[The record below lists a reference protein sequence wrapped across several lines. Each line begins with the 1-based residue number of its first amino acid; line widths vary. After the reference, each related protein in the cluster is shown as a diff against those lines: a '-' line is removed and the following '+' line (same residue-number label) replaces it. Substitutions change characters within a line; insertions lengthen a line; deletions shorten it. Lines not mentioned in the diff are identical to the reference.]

1 MSAVPMTSAPAASA
15 AQPVIRRYQPPTG
28 LHESVVAAVMR
39 MALKLTLKPFL
50 GPPWPFAVQRM
61 SLALGS
67 SLMPQDGRAR
77 VSVDRVGTIE
87 VDRVV
92 PVAARGTPR
101 HAILYLHGGA
111 FVAGSPRT
119 HRSITRALSALTGAQ
134 VLVPHY
140 RLAPEAPFPA
150 QLDDCVQCYKQLLQE
165 GYPADRISI
174 AGDSAGGNLAYMT
187 AIAAMK
193 QGLPGPASLVMMS
206 PALSLHPLPNTTA
219 HERAAR
225 DPMIR
230 LAWADDVERAM
241 KVPANHPLANPMA
254 QDLSQ
259 LPPSLTQVGDDEVL
273 YDNAVWVVEH
283 ATAAGR
289 LAELEIYMKRWH
301 VFQAHA
307 SLLPSSVRALERQAE
322 FMKRHWAA

>member
-1 MSAVPMTSAPAASA
+1 MSAVPKTPATATA
-15 AQPVIRRYQPPTG
+15 RPVIRRYEPPAG
-28 LHESVVAAVMR
+28 LQESIVAAILRV
-39 MALKLTLKPFL
+39 ALKVTLKPFL

-67 SLMPQDGRAR
+67 SLMPQDGRAT
-77 VSVDRVGTIE
+77 VHVDRVGSIE

-92 PVAARGTPR
+92 PKAAKGQPR

-140 RLAPEAPFPA
+140 RLAPESPFPA

-165 GYPADRISI
+165 GYTADRISI
-174 AGDSAGGNLAYMT
+174 AGDSAGGNLTFMT
-187 AIAAMK
+187 AIAAVK
-193 QGLPGPASLVMMS
+193 QGLPAPASLVMMS
-206 PALSLHPLPNTTA
+206 PALSLHPLPDTTA
-219 HERAAR
+219 YERVSR

-241 KVPANHPLANPMA
+241 KVPADHPLANPMA

-273 YDNAVWVVEH
+273 FDNAVWVVEH

-289 LAELEIYMKRWH
+289 VAELEIYMKRWH

-307 SLLPSSVRALERQAE
+307 SMLPSSGQALARQAA
-322 FMKRHWAA
+322 FMKRHWAV

>member
-1 MSAVPMTSAPAASA
+1 MSAAHIDPH
-15 AQPVIRRYQPPTG
+15 AQRVQVHPVIRRYQPPAG
-28 LHESVVAAVMR
+28 LRESVMAAILR
-39 MALKLTLKPFL
+39 AALRVTLKPFL

-61 SLALGS
+61 SLAIGS
-67 SLMPQDGRAR
+67 AMMPQDGRAQVRQDHVDHIPVER
-77 VSVDRVGTIE
+77 VTLKGVSR
-87 VDRVV
+87 
-92 PVAARGTPR
+92 APR

-119 HRSITRALSALTGAQ
+119 HRSITRKLAALTGAQ
-134 VLVPHY
+134 VLAPHY

-150 QLDDCVQCYKQLLQE
+150 QLEDCVRCYRQLLQE
-165 GYPADRISI
+165 GYTADRISI
-174 AGDSAGGNLAYMT
+174 CGDSAGGNLTFMT
-187 AIAAMK
+187 AIVAM
-193 QGLPGPASLVMMS
+193 QEGLPAPASLVMLS
-206 PALSLHPLPNTTA
+206 PALSLHPLPNSTGF
-219 HERAAR
+219 ERQSR

-230 LAWADDVERAM
+230 MAWAEDVERAL
-241 KVPANHPLANPMA
+241 KVPAGHRHADPMA

-273 YDNAVWVVEH
+273 YDNAVWLVEH

-289 LAELEIYMKRWH
+289 TAELEVYMKRWH

-307 SLLPSSVRALERQAE
+307 DLLPSSAKALERQAE